1 MTEPSIIDYYNDY
14 PQIMGVIDKLNEETL
29 NLSEENDKL
38 NKIIVE
44 ILEKYKK
51 ELHEYKNLNELH
63 IILNEIRYRR
73 LKKKRKK
80 RKCSC
85 F

>member
-14 PQIMGVIDKLNEETL
+14 PQIMGVIDKLNEEAVSL
-29 NLSEENDKL
+29 RDENDKL

-44 ILEKYKK
+44 ILEKYKNK
-51 ELHEYKNLNELH
+51 LHEYKNLNELH
-63 IILNEIRYRR
+63 IILNEIRNRR
-73 LKKKRKK
+73 VRKK